1 MVRNRRSGR
10 EARLVSIQ
18 VSEKSWSAG
27 RRPAWE
33 GRHAAITL
41 MVITALFLIESVIA
55 VIPGALPASLN
66 APLFNLLLNLFVI
79 VHALSIYRVWDV
91 VAFYAV
97 TLVVS
102 FTLENIGVLTGFPFG
117 SYYYSDALGPKL
129 GEVPILIGF
138 SYVGA
143 AYASW
148 VMALILLRVW
158 GGPLRGS
165 TIFFVPFFAAIFMVM
180 WDLTFDPANST
191 IKQWWIWQDG
201 GAYFGVPISNFAG
214 WYLTVFVF
222 MLIFAG
228 YLRATAGSQATPMD
242 GGGGT
247 DEGGRLIWISAA
259 LVYMAMGVR
268 WIPFE
273 SIAGATQVIDGAGQ
287 AWNETAII
295 QSLGLITVFTM
306 WAVGALA
313 IYTVVSGRRTRE
325 M

>member
-1 MVRNRRSGR
+1 MV
-10 EARLVSIQ
+10 AL
-18 VSEKSWSAG
+18 
-27 RRPAWE
+27 
-33 GRHAAITL
+33 T
-41 MVITALFLIESVIA
+41 VITALFLVESIIA

-66 APLFNLLLNLFVI
+66 APLFNLLLNLFVV
-79 VHALSIYRVWDV
+79 VHALSLYRVWDMV
-91 VAFYAV
+91 VFYVV

-102 FTLENIGVLTGFPFG
+102 FTLENVGVLTGFPFG

-158 GGPLRGS
+158 RSPLQGA
-165 TIFFVPFFAAIFMVM
+165 TVFFVPFFAAIFMVM

-191 IKQWWIWQDG
+191 IQQWWIWGDG

-222 MLIFAG
+222 MLIFAL
-228 YLRATAGSQATPMD
+228 YLRATGRSQDSTEGS
-242 GGGGT
+242 GT
-247 DEGGRLIWISAA
+247 SRVVWISAA
-259 LVYMAMGVR
+259 LVYMAMGAR
-268 WIPFE
+268 WIPSD
-273 SIAGATQVIDGAGQ
+273 SIAGGAEVTDGAGQ
-287 AWNETAII
+287 VWNQTAII
-295 QSLGLITVFTM
+295 QSLGLVTVFTM

-313 IYTVVSGRRTRE
+313 IYTVINGHNQTTGHRDGRMPMDPGKGARE
-325 M
+325 SAP

>member
-1 MVRNRRSGR
+1 MV
-10 EARLVSIQ
+10 AL
-18 VSEKSWSAG
+18 
-27 RRPAWE
+27 
-33 GRHAAITL
+33 T
-41 MVITALFLIESVIA
+41 VITALFLVESIIA

-66 APLFNLLLNLFVI
+66 APLFNLLLNLFVV
-79 VHALSIYRVWDV
+79 VHALSLYRVWDV
-91 VAFYAV
+91 VVFYVV

-102 FTLENIGVLTGFPFG
+102 FTLENVGVLTGFPFG

-158 GGPLRGS
+158 RSPLQGA
-165 TIFFVPFFAAIFMVM
+165 TVFFVPFFAAIFMVM

-191 IKQWWIWQDG
+191 IQQWWIWGDG

-222 MLIFAG
+222 MLIFSL
-228 YLRATAGSQATPMD
+228 YLRATGRNQDPTEGS
-242 GGGGT
+242 GT
-247 DEGGRLIWISAA
+247 SRIVWSSAA
-259 LVYMAMGVR
+259 LVYMAMGMR
-268 WIPFE
+268 WIPLD
-273 SIAGATQVIDGAGQ
+273 SIAGGVQVTDGAGQ
-287 AWNETAII
+287 VWNQTAII
-295 QSLGLITVFTM
+295 QSLGLVTVFTM

-313 IYTVVSGRRTRE
+313 IYTVMKGNNQATGHRDVRVAMEPGKGARGSAP
-325 M
+325 

>member
-1 MVRNRRSGR
+1 MS
-10 EARLVSIQ
+10 Q
-18 VSEKSWSAG
+18 QQWCAG

-33 GRHAAITL
+33 GRQATVALTA
-41 MVITALFLIESVIA
+41 ITALFLVESVIA

-79 VHALSIYRVWDV
+79 VHALSLYRVWDV
-91 VAFYAV
+91 VTFYVV

-117 SYYYSDALGPKL
+117 PYYYSDALGPKL

-158 GGPLRGS
+158 SSPLRGS
-165 TIFFVPFFAAIFMVM
+165 TVFFVPFFAAIFMVM

-191 IKQWWIWQDG
+191 IQQWWIWGDG

-222 MLIFAG
+222 MLIFAW
-228 YLRATAGSQATPMD
+228 YLRVTGGQASAASPPVS
-242 GGGGT
+242 
-247 DEGGRLIWISAA
+247 RVVWLSAA
-259 LVYMAMGVR
+259 LVYMAMGMR
-268 WIPFE
+268 WIPIE
-273 SIAGATQVIDGAGQ
+273 SIVGANQVLDGAGQ
-287 AWNETAII
+287 AWNQTAII

-313 IYTVVSGRRTRE
+313 IYTIFNGRSARDNAPTMENVGARGGS
-325 M
+325 

>member
-1 MVRNRRSGR
+1 MGT
-10 EARLVSIQ
+10 Q
-18 VSEKSWSAG
+18 VSEKSWLVG

-33 GRHAAITL
+33 GRQAAITL
-41 MVITALFLIESVIA
+41 TVITALFLIESVIA

-158 GGPLRGS
+158 GSPLRGS

-191 IKQWWIWQDG
+191 LKQWWIWQDG

-222 MLIFAG
+222 MLVFAT
-228 YLRATAGSQATPMD
+228 YLRATAGSDTTRMD
-242 GGGGT
+242 TGGT
-247 DEGGRLIWISAA
+247 ATGGRLIWISAA

-268 WIPFE
+268 WVPFD
-273 SIAGATQVIDGAGQ
+273 SIAGASQAIDGAGQ

-313 IYTVVSGRRTRE
+313 IYTVVTGRRPRGK
-325 M
+325 

>member
-1 MVRNRRSGR
+1 MV
-10 EARLVSIQ
+10 AL
-18 VSEKSWSAG
+18 
-27 RRPAWE
+27 
-33 GRHAAITL
+33 T
-41 MVITALFLIESVIA
+41 VITALFLVESIIA

-66 APLFNLLLNLFVI
+66 APLFNLLLNLFVV
-79 VHALSIYRVWDV
+79 VHALSLYRVWDV
-91 VAFYAV
+91 VVFYVV

-102 FTLENIGVLTGFPFG
+102 FTLENVGVLTGFPFG

-158 GGPLRGS
+158 RSPLQGA
-165 TIFFVPFFAAIFMVM
+165 TVFFVPFFAAIFMVM

-191 IKQWWIWQDG
+191 IQQWWIWGDG

-222 MLIFAG
+222 MLIFAL
-228 YLRATAGSQATPMD
+228 YLRATGRSQDSTEGS
-242 GGGGT
+242 GT
-247 DEGGRLIWISAA
+247 SRVVWISAA
-259 LVYMAMGVR
+259 LVYMAMGAR
-268 WIPFE
+268 WIPLD
-273 SIAGATQVIDGAGQ
+273 SIAGGVQVTDGAGQ
-287 AWNETAII
+287 AWNQTAII
-295 QSLGLITVFTM
+295 QSLGLVTVFTM

-313 IYTVVSGRRTRE
+313 IYTVINGHKETAGHRTHE
-325 M
+325 